1 MAGLVPVLALSP
13 AVLKPGLDFL
23 PVKTRGQGGLNTL
36 FQNAKK
42 VLI

>member
-1 MAGLVPVLALSP
+1 MAGLVPVLVLSP
-13 AVLKPGLDFL
+13 AVLKPMPDFL
-23 PVKTRGQGGLNTL
+23 PVKTRGQDGVNTL